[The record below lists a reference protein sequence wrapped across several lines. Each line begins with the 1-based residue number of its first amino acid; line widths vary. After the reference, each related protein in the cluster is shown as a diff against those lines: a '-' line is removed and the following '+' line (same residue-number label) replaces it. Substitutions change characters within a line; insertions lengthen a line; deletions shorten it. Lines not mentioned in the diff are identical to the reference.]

1 MDKKT
6 KQWMKQ
12 SDYDMD
18 TASYMFDGGRYF
30 YAVFMCHL
38 SLEKALKGFYY
49 ETLKEAPPK
58 THNLISLI
66 NKIGITLP
74 EEKGKFVVRI
84 NSASI
89 VTRYPEDLD
98 EIKKQYTKP
107 VVKDMINKGKE
118 VIAWI
123 KAQL

>member
-1 MDKKT
+1 
-6 KQWMKQ
+6 MKQ
-12 SDYDMD
+12 SDYDMS
-18 TASYMFDGGRYF
+18 TAAYMFDGGRYF

-38 SLEKALKGFYY
+38 SLEKALKGLCY
-49 ETLKEAPPK
+49 EMLKEAPPK

-74 EEKGKFVVRI
+74 EEEGKFVVKI

-107 VVKDMINKGKE
+107 VVEDMLKKGKE
-118 VIAWI
+118 VVKWI